1 MPTSHN
7 TARTQHEDRKR
18 AIQLN
23 CNKKYVSK
31 SEIPKTLRAKKLD
44 CVSIE
49 RMLASRIKLAVYFLS
64 TTYKNFEKL

>member
-7 TARTQHEDRKR
+7 TTRTQHEDRKR
-18 AIQLN
+18 AIQPK
-23 CNKKYVSK
+23 CNKNYVSK
-31 SEIPKTLRAKKLD
+31 REIPKTLRAKKLD

-64 TTYKNFEKL
+64 TT